1 MFSKLIHKLFFF
13 IFLFSSPV
21 YSQNF
26 NSQTEIEQQVIEE
39 EEEEVQQSIVGQED
53 EQQIIEEEISQIHE
67 EIITESPIVENIT
80 LDSCGRNYINEIL
93 AVNNII
99 GGEGED

>member
-1 MFSKLIHKLFFF
+1 MFSKLIYKLFFL
-13 IFLFSSPV
+13 IFLISNPV

-26 NSQTEIEQQVIEE
+26 NSETEIEQQVIEE

-53 EQQIIEEEISQIHE
+53 EQQIIEEEI
-67 EIITESPIVENIT
+67 ITESPIEENIT
-80 LDSCGRNYINEIL
+80 LDSCGLNYINERL
-93 AVNNII
+93 AVNKIF